1 MAVPF
6 GCKPLPRPMCL
17 ASNINTEDLRSQLDQ
32 LHAEAETTRAKASN
46 ARLRLLR
53 LSEAAEKLRRQ
64 ASISVQKGMEKD
76 ARELLFQ
83 KKKVMQALDKSR
95 SRIEVLD
102 KLSAK
107 LNEAISAKETQ
118 LIESIASDLE
128 GSGEE
133 LSNPIR
139 IISPRPQVSKDANKD
154 TEFDCNDLIISED
167 QNVKFYQDGQ
177 WNQTVDVELEERKAS
192 SIATPCNEDNM
203 ISSSTTISS
212 CEDFLEHLDQQ
223 LQKIEQELIA
233 ILNVSTLVLDNGEK
247 PKSLK
252 VQQTTELLDAILH
265 LRQRIT
271 NIRQTKIQT
280 S

>member
-6 GCKPLPRPMCL
+6 GCKPLLRPMCL
-17 ASNINTEDLRSQLDQ
+17 ASNVNTEDLRSQLDQ

-64 ASISVQKGMEKD
+64 ASISVQKGMEND

-83 KKKVMQALDKSR
+83 KKKVMQALDKSK

-128 GSGEE
+128 GSGEDV
-133 LSNPIR
+133 SNPIR
-139 IISPRPQVSKDANKD
+139 IISPQPKVSKDENKD
-154 TEFDCNDLIISED
+154 TEFGCNDLIISKD

-177 WNQTVDVELEERKAS
+177 LNQTVDEELAEGKAS
-192 SIATPCNEDNM
+192 SIATPYNEDNM
-203 ISSSTTISS
+203 ISSSTTVSS

-247 PKSLK
+247 PKNLK
-252 VQQTTELLDAILH
+252 VQQTTELLDGILH